1 MSGIDIDWIRA
12 EFPEPEGTARER
24 AQTELILR
32 LCDEVERLWGEV
44 QWQDL
49 RGAVVGGMVSG
60 MVERKQA
67 SIDALDTAGRSL
79 ARELVGEIRA
89 HRHDQDNA
97 MLAEFSADESTSADE
112 PNPVTVVADL
122 KALHLGSDVVVA
134 GTPQGRLLA
143 ISTSHDALSPGPEHV
158 HLSTERAELD
168 VVLMTPCTIA
178 DPSSG

>member
-1 MSGIDIDWIRA
+1 
-12 EFPEPEGTARER
+12 
-24 AQTELILR
+24 
-32 LCDEVERLWGEV
+32 
-44 QWQDL
+44 
-49 RGAVVGGMVSG
+49 
-60 MVERKQA
+60 
-67 SIDALDTAGRSL
+67 
-79 ARELVGEIRA
+79 
-89 HRHDQDNA
+89 